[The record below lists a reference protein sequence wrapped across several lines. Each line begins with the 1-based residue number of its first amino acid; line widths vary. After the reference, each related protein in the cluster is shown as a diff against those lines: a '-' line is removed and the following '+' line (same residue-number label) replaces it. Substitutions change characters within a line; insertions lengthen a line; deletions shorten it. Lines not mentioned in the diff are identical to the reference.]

1 MFLELNKSIM
11 VERTGLLFLVVLSA
25 ACVCGARDLAN
36 PDLWTNNTTTSDYS
50 GNVVTVII
58 LILMLI
64 ILPEDMNRVVA
75 CVSCILQNHSD

>member
-1 MFLELNKSIM
+1 M

-36 PDLWTNNTTTSDYS
+36 PDLWRKNTSISDYS
-50 GNVVTVII
+50 GNIVTVII

-64 ILPEDMNRVVA
+64 ILPKDMDRMVA
-75 CVSCILQNHSD
+75 CVSCLLQNQSSD